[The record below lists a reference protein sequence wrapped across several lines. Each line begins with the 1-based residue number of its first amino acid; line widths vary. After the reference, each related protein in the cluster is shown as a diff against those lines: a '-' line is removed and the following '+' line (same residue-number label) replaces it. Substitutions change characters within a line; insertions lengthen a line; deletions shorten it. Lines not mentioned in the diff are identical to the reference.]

1 MHVEQ
6 LREFAFVPVGIAE
19 PRGDGGHAVLGGVQR
34 DRHRHRV
41 AVHVEVIGQRGDGLG
56 ELLVQR
62 GDRAQARLV
71 FGKQGGSGGEL
82 AGIHERHP
90 LEAVAPA
97 VPVMPF
103 FGSQLHQPLDELG
116 IDGTA

>member
-1 MHVEQ
+1 MHVE
-6 LREFAFVPVGIAE
+6 VV
-19 PRGDGGHAVLGGVQR
+19 
-34 DRHRHRV
+34 
-41 AVHVEVIGQRGDGLG
+41 GQRGDGLG

-62 GDRAQARLV
+62 CDRAQARLV
-71 FGKQGGSGGEL
+71 FGEQGGGVGEL
-82 AGIHERHP
+82 AGVHERHP

-103 FGSQLHQPLDELG
+103 FGSQLHQTLDELG